1 MEFQGKTPLFRMTS
15 ADPDYT
21 AAYSCDEIEE
31 QAALEQ
37 HGLQELL
44 NICKEGRKEE
54 RFGLGL

>member
-1 MEFQGKTPLFRMTS
+1 MTS